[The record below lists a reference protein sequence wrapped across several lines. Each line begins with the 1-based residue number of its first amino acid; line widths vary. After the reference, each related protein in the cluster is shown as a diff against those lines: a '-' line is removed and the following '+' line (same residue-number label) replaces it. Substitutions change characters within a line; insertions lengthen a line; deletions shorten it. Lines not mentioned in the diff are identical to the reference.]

1 MSASFAEKKPVSAAV
16 SPFPEWQPEYMQA
29 LFELDPT
36 KVPQRVK
43 VAEIVLLSPL
53 SVIAHNQ
60 MASNE
65 REKIEDALSKLRLLK
80 DLRRKEQADA
90 A

>member
-1 MSASFAEKKPVSAAV
+1 MR
-16 SPFPEWQPEYMQA
+16 A

-43 VAEIVLLSPL
+43 VAEIVLLSRL
-53 SVIAHNQ
+53 RVIAHNL
-60 MASNE
+60 MASKE

-80 DLRRKEQADA
+80 DLSGKELTDA